1 MADETRTPAIIPT
14 DQTRADIGSAR
25 ATLLRAMI
33 DPESADLTT
42 AAAMEAALAS
52 LCPHTREAWQ
62 TGDDPGT
69 GRPLTTC
76 YRCNVSWFADYAE
89 RLRHVSS
96 YREEGQP

>member
-33 DPESADLTT
+33 DPESADYQT
-42 AAAMEAALAS
+42 AAAMLDRALAS

-62 TGDDPGT
+62 TGADPAT

-76 YRCNVSWFADYAE
+76 YGCNISWYADYPE
-89 RLRHVSS
+89 RLRHIAS
-96 YREEGQP
+96 YREEG